1 MEANMALMAMV
12 VFGVLFFCLA
22 SGIWVGF
29 SLFIVGFVGMTLF
42 SSLPAGNN
50 MASSVWA
57 TIEKW
62 EYVALPMF
70 ILMGEILYRSGISER
85 LFRALV
91 PWLYRL
97 PGGLLL
103 MNIISCTLF
112 AAVSGSSAAT
122 TATVGRIT
130 LAELD
135 KLGYDRRIAMGS
147 LAGAGTLG
155 FLIPP
160 SLIMIVYAI
169 LAGVSIGK
177 MFVAGILPGLLLSG
191 VYSAYIIYRGIRNP
205 EIAPRMQASYSWTE
219 RVTALKDLAPTL
231 ILILMVLGSIYA
243 GVATPTEAAAL
254 GVFGA
259 TVFAFINRQMNPKIL
274 LECLMG
280 AVKTNAMIMIIVVGA
295 GFLSRVMGFLGIPAA
310 ITQAI
315 TELQLS
321 PYVLMILLGIG
332 LCGVGLSAGWIL
344 HRGDDPAYCPAHG
357 DRRGFRSHL
366 VRHLFDSDG
375 GGQPDNAAC
384 GVQPVCYPG
393 SHQRAHHAHRRLCAA
408 VFLPDAA
415 DDGHHHGVSANR
427 SLSAPTHDRE
437 VDVRY
442 ILFGQKKGKTYFR

>member
-1 MEANMALMAMV
+1 MDASVATMSLV
-12 VFGVLFFCLA
+12 VFGILFLCLSA
-22 SGIWVGF
+22 GIWVGF

-135 KLGYDRRIAMGS
+135 KLGYDRSISQGS

-169 LAGVSIGK
+169 LAEVSIGK
-177 MFVAGILPGLLLSG
+177 MFMAGILPGILLSG
-191 VYSAYIIYRGIRNP
+191 IYAAYIIYRGIRNP
-205 EIAPRMQASYSWTE
+205 EIAPPMKDTYAWSE
-219 RVTALKDLAPTL
+219 RFRALKDLAPTV

-243 GVATPTEAAAL
+243 GIATPTEAAAL
-254 GVFGA
+254 GVLGA
-259 TVFAFINRQMNPKIL
+259 TIFAFLNRQMNL
-274 LECLMG
+274 NTLFECLVG
-280 AVKTNAMIMIIVVGA
+280 AVKTNAMIMMIVVGA

-315 TELQLS
+315 TGMNLS
-321 PYVLMILLGIG
+321 PYTLMILLGLFYVVLGCLLDGFSIVVMTLPIALPMVTAAGFDPIWFGIYLILMVEVSQITPPVGFNLFVIQG
-332 LCGVGLSAGWIL
+332 LTGDPIL
-344 HRGDDPAYCPAHG
+344 RIARCALPFFFLMLLTTAIIT
-357 DRRGFRSHL
+357 
-366 VRHLFDSDG
+366 LF
-375 GGQPDNAAC
+375 PEIA
-384 GVQPVCYPG
+384 
-393 SHQRAHHAHRRLCAA
+393 L
-408 VFLPDAA
+408 FLPKLMVA
-415 DDGHHHGVSANR
+415 
-427 SLSAPTHDRE
+427 
-437 VDVRY
+437 
-442 ILFGQKKGKTYFR
+442 K